1 MPKLPPF
8 NIQIMDVDDFIQRHS
23 LLPVTSTAIFETG
36 TKRFHPDGLYSEAIF
51 GQVGSRDRLV
61 RKGYI
66 DLHTDIV
73 TPHLY
78 KQLISLR
85 SYYKDIISGKAYAKF
100 DPEIKDLILVDP
112 DEPGAD
118 TGFQFFVKSLP
129 KISFARTDS
138 VKRTDKI
145 DLLEKYRD
153 RLIID
158 KLIVL
163 PAGIRD
169 VKISDDYISPEEI
182 NKFYVAILQL
192 ASGLPSNKSDE
203 PLYDTIR
210 FQIQTKVMAIY
221 DYITTLIDGKSG
233 FAQGKFAARKLTY
246 GTRNVITAL
255 PITRVEDPTSD
266 RCIGPEE
273 IEIPL
278 FQAMKSSFPLIVHSL
293 QQIFFNTVFS
303 NQTNKIPL
311 IDPDSLFTNYVDVD
325 TAVVSMYTTDTGIN
339 DLINNYRTPEIQW
352 EPVKIKGKNENGEIK
367 DYYLYLLLD
376 VDDCIRIGRSAADI
390 KEELDTEIRHVFN
403 VKLNDKINLIPEN
416 SIITEQTVFNVLSN
430 ATNTESITSIELYTK
445 DDIEIEDSSFKIHK
459 LSSKDYDELLK
470 NQSVKINDKVNM
482 ISVNRTY
489 EIYKSAKQA
498 YKRDYANKIAQYVY
512 DKKYIRPITWTEMFY
527 LATYFALQ
535 NKYTTATRH
544 PMMLIENITIDKI
557 HVMSTTQSRMVRL
570 YSATGHYAL
579 LNEYPVYQAPV
590 KVSMSVH
597 PAHLPKYD
605 ADHDGDVLGINVLM
619 SDEASK
625 ELKDFFEKPISMV
638 SSNRRLTYGLGD
650 GRINAL
656 AIWCST
662 YQQLPEYKKS

>member
-169 VKISDDYISPEEI
+169 VKITDDYISPEEI

-390 KEELDTEIRHVFN
+390 KEELDTEIKHVFN
-403 VKLNDKINLIPEN
+403 IKLNDKINLIPEN

-459 LSSKDYDELLK
+459 LNSKDYDELIK
-470 NQSVKINDKVNM
+470 NHSVKINDKVNM

-498 YKRDYANKIAQYVY
+498 YKRDCANKIAQYVY

-544 PMMLIENITIDKI
+544 PMMLIENITLDKI
-557 HVMSTTQSRMVRL
+557 HLMSTTQSREVRL

-579 LNEYPVYQAPV
+579 LNEYPVYQALV
-590 KVSMSVH
+590 KSSMSVH

-605 ADHDGDVLGINVLM
+605 ADHDGVN
-619 SDEASK
+619 
-625 ELKDFFEKPISMV
+625 PI
-638 SSNRRLTYGLGD
+638 T
-650 GRINAL
+650 AL
-656 AIWCST
+656 LCIAA
-662 YQQLPEYKKS
+662 

>member
-36 TKRFHPDGLYSEAIF
+36 TKRFHPDGLYSEVIF

-145 DLLEKYRD
+145 DLLEKYHD

-169 VKISDDYISPEEI
+169 VKITDDYISPEEI

-390 KEELDTEIRHVFN
+390 KEELDTEIKHVFN

-459 LSSKDYDELLK
+459 LSSKDYDELIK
-470 NQSVKINDKVNM
+470 NHSVKLTDKINM

-489 EIYKSAKQA
+489 EIYKTAKQA
-498 YKRDYANKIAQYVY
+498 YKRDCANKIAQYVY

-527 LATYFALQ
+527 LATYFALAG
-535 NKYTTATRH
+535 KYTTATRH
-544 PMMLIENITIDKI
+544 PMMLIENITLNKI
-557 HVMSTTQSRMVRL
+557 HLMSTTQSRVVRL
-570 YSATGHYAL
+570 YSATGHYSL

-590 KVSMSVH
+590 KAPMSVH
-597 PAHLPKYD
+597 PAHLPKY
-605 ADHDGDVLGINVLM
+605 GGKRLPPCGCE
-619 SDEASK
+619 S
-625 ELKDFFEKPISMV
+625 
-638 SSNRRLTYGLGD
+638 RLTF
-650 GRINAL
+650 
-656 AIWCST
+656 C
-662 YQQLPEYKKS
+662 

>member
-85 SYYKDIISGKAYAKF
+85 SYYKDIISGKAYAKL
-100 DPEIKDLILVDP
+100 DPEIKDLILAEP

-129 KISFARTDS
+129 KITFARTDS

-169 VKISDDYISPEEI
+169 VKITDDYISPEEI
-182 NKFYVAILQL
+182 NKFYVSILQL

-203 PLYDTIR
+203 PLYDAIR

-221 DYITTLIDGKSG
+221 DYITTLIDGKNG

-255 PITRVEDPTSD
+255 PITRVEDPSSD
-266 RCIGPEE
+266 RCIGPDE
-273 IEIPL
+273 IEVPL
-278 FQAMKSSFPLIVHSL
+278 FQAMKSSFPLIVYSL

-311 IDPDSLFTNYVDVD
+311 IDPDSLFINYVDVD

-352 EPVKIKGKNENGEIK
+352 EPVKIKGKNENNEIK
-367 DYYLYLLLD
+367 DYYFYLLLD
-376 VDDCIRIGRSAADI
+376 VDNCLRVGRSATDI
-390 KEELDTEIRHVFN
+390 KDKIDMEVRDIFN
-403 VKLNDKINLIPEN
+403 RRLNDKLNLIPEN
-416 SIITEQTVFNVLSN
+416 SIISEWTVYNVLN
-430 ATNTESITSIELYTK
+430 GGMTDEPLTSIELYTK
-445 DDIEIEDSSFKIHK
+445 DDITIDDNQFKIHK
-459 LSSKDYDELLK
+459 LSSKDYDELVK
-470 NQSVKINDKVNM
+470 NYSVKLTDKVKM
-482 ISVNRTY
+482 VSVNRTY
-489 EIYKSAKQA
+489 EIYKSSKQEYRREYAK
-498 YKRDYANKIAQYVY
+498 KIAQYVY
-512 DKKYIRPITWTEMFY
+512 DKKFLRPITWTEMFY
-527 LATYFALQ
+527 LATYFALAG
-535 NKYTTATRH
+535 KYTTATRH
-544 PMMLIENITIDKI
+544 PMMLIENITLNKI
-557 HVMSTTQSRMVRL
+557 HLMSTTQSRVVRL
-570 YSATGHYAL
+570 YSATGHYGL
-579 LNEYPVYQAPV
+579 LNEYPVYQASV
-590 KVSMSVH
+590 KAPMSVH
-597 PAHLPKYD
+597 PAHLPKYGG
-605 ADHDGDVLGINVLM
+605 DHDGVNPTTVLLC
-619 SDEASK
+619 
-625 ELKDFFEKPISMV
+625 
-638 SSNRRLTYGLGD
+638 
-650 GRINAL
+650 NA
-656 AIWCST
+656 A
-662 YQQLPEYKKS
+662 

>member
-169 VKISDDYISPEEI
+169 VKITDDYISPEEI

-266 RCIGPEE
+266 R
-273 IEIPL
+273 
-278 FQAMKSSFPLIVHSL
+278 
-293 QQIFFNTVFS
+293 
-303 NQTNKIPL
+303 
-311 IDPDSLFTNYVDVD
+311 
-325 TAVVSMYTTDTGIN
+325 
-339 DLINNYRTPEIQW
+339 
-352 EPVKIKGKNENGEIK
+352 
-367 DYYLYLLLD
+367 
-376 VDDCIRIGRSAADI
+376 
-390 KEELDTEIRHVFN
+390 
-403 VKLNDKINLIPEN
+403 
-416 SIITEQTVFNVLSN
+416 
-430 ATNTESITSIELYTK
+430 
-445 DDIEIEDSSFKIHK
+445 
-459 LSSKDYDELLK
+459 
-470 NQSVKINDKVNM
+470 
-482 ISVNRTY
+482 
-489 EIYKSAKQA
+489 
-498 YKRDYANKIAQYVY
+498 
-512 DKKYIRPITWTEMFY
+512 
-527 LATYFALQ
+527 
-535 NKYTTATRH
+535 
-544 PMMLIENITIDKI
+544 
-557 HVMSTTQSRMVRL
+557 
-570 YSATGHYAL
+570 
-579 LNEYPVYQAPV
+579 
-590 KVSMSVH
+590 
-597 PAHLPKYD
+597 
-605 ADHDGDVLGINVLM
+605 
-619 SDEASK
+619 
-625 ELKDFFEKPISMV
+625 
-638 SSNRRLTYGLGD
+638 
-650 GRINAL
+650 
-656 AIWCST
+656 
-662 YQQLPEYKKS
+662 

>member
-129 KISFARTDS
+129 KISFARTNS

-145 DLLEKYRD
+145 DLLEKYHD

-169 VKISDDYISPEEI
+169 VKITDDYISPEEI

-203 PLYDTIR
+203 PLYNTIR

-221 DYITTLIDGKSG
+221 DHITTLIDGKSG

-390 KEELDTEIRHVFN
+390 KEELDTEIKHVFN
-403 VKLNDKINLIPEN
+403 IKLSDKINLIPEN

-430 ATNTESITSIELYTK
+430 ATNTESITSIELYTQ
-445 DDIEIEDSSFKIHK
+445 DDIEIEDSFFKIHK
-459 LSSKDYDELLK
+459 LSSKDYDELIK
-470 NQSVKINDKVNM
+470 NHSVKLTDKVNM

-489 EIYKSAKQA
+489 EIYKSAKQE
-498 YKRDYANKIAQYVY
+498 YKRDCANKIAQYVY
-512 DKKYIRPITWTEMFY
+512 DKKYLRPITWTEMFY
-527 LATYFALQ
+527 LATYFALAG
-535 NKYTTATRH
+535 KYTTATRH
-544 PMMLIENITIDKI
+544 PMMLIENITLNKI
-557 HVMSTTQSRMVRL
+557 HLMSTTQSRVVRL
-570 YSATGHYAL
+570 YSATGHYGL

-590 KVSMSVH
+590 KAPMSVH
-597 PAHLPKYD
+597 PAHLPKYGG
-605 ADHDGDVLGINVLM
+605 DHDGVNPTTVLLC
-619 SDEASK
+619 
-625 ELKDFFEKPISMV
+625 
-638 SSNRRLTYGLGD
+638 
-650 GRINAL
+650 NA
-656 AIWCST
+656 A
-662 YQQLPEYKKS
+662 

>member
-85 SYYKDIISGKAYAKF
+85 SYYKDIISGKAYAKL

-129 KISFARTDS
+129 KITFARTDS

-169 VKISDDYISPEEI
+169 VKITDDYISPEEI
-182 NKFYVAILQL
+182 NKFYVSILQL

-203 PLYDTIR
+203 PLYDAIR

-221 DYITTLIDGKSG
+221 DYITTLIDGKNG

-255 PITRVEDPTSD
+255 PITRVEDPSSD
-266 RCIGPEE
+266 RCIGPDE

-278 FQAMKSSFPLIVHSL
+278 FQAMKSSFPLIVYSL

-311 IDPDSLFTNYVDVD
+311 IDPDSLFINYVDVE
-325 TAVVSMYTTDTGIN
+325 TAVVNMYTTDTGIN

-367 DYYLYLLLD
+367 DYYFYLLLD
-376 VDDCIRIGRSAADI
+376 IDNCLRVGRSATDI
-390 KEELDTEIRHVFN
+390 KDKIDMEVRDIFN
-403 VKLNDKINLIPEN
+403 RRLNDKLNLIPEH
-416 SIITEQTVFNVLSN
+416 SIISEWTVYNVLSGGM
-430 ATNTESITSIELYTK
+430 TDESLTSIELYTK
-445 DDIEIEDSSFKIHK
+445 DDITIEDSSFKIHK
-459 LSSKDYDELLK
+459 LSSKDYDELVK
-470 NQSVKINDKVNM
+470 NYSVKLTDKVKM
-482 ISVNRTY
+482 VSVNRTY
-489 EIYKSAKQA
+489 EIYKSSKQEYRREYAK
-498 YKRDYANKIAQYVY
+498 KIAQYVY
-512 DKKYIRPITWTEMFY
+512 DKKYLRPITWTEMFY
-527 LATYFALQ
+527 LATYFALAG
-535 NKYTTATRH
+535 KYTTSTRH
-544 PMMLIENITIDKI
+544 PMMLIENITLNKI
-557 HVMSTTQSRMVRL
+557 HLMSTTQSRIVKL
-570 YSATGHYAL
+570 YGTSGGYTS
-579 LNEYPVYQAPV
+579 LNEYPIYQAPV
-590 KVSMSVH
+590 KAPMSVH
-597 PAHLPKYD
+597 PAHLPKY
-605 ADHDGDVLGINVLM
+605 GGKRLPPCGCK
-619 SDEASK
+619 S
-625 ELKDFFEKPISMV
+625 
-638 SSNRRLTYGLGD
+638 RLTF
-650 GRINAL
+650 
-656 AIWCST
+656 C
-662 YQQLPEYKKS
+662 

>member
-129 KISFARTDS
+129 KITFARTDS

-169 VKISDDYISPEEI
+169 VKITDDYISPEEI

-390 KEELDTEIRHVFN
+390 KEELDTEIKHVFN
-403 VKLNDKINLIPEN
+403 IKLNDKINLIPEN

-445 DDIEIEDSSFKIHK
+445 DDIAIEDSSFKIHK
-459 LSSKDYDELLK
+459 LSSKDYDELIK
-470 NQSVKINDKVNM
+470 NHSVKLTDKVNM
-482 ISVNRTY
+482 ISANRTY

-498 YKRDYANKIAQYVY
+498 YKRDCANKIAQYVY
-512 DKKYIRPITWTEMFY
+512 DRKYLRPITWTEMFY

-544 PMMLIENITIDKI
+544 PMMLIENITLNKI
-557 HVMSTTQSRMVRL
+557 HLMSTTQSRVVRL
-570 YSATGHYAL
+570 YSATGHYGR
-579 LNEYPVYQAPV
+579 LNEYPVYQSLV
-590 KVSMSVH
+590 KTPMSLH
-597 PAHLPKYD
+597 PAHLPKYG
-605 ADHDGDVLGINVLM
+605 ADHDGVNPITVLLC
-619 SDEASK
+619 
-625 ELKDFFEKPISMV
+625 
-638 SSNRRLTYGLGD
+638 
-650 GRINAL
+650 NA
-656 AIWCST
+656 A
-662 YQQLPEYKKS
+662 

>member
-169 VKISDDYISPEEI
+169 VKITDEYISPEEI

-390 KEELDTEIRHVFN
+390 KEELDTEIKHVFN
-403 VKLNDKINLIPEN
+403 IKLNDKINLIPEN

-430 ATNTESITSIELYTK
+430 VTNTESITSIELYTK
-445 DDIEIEDSSFKIHK
+445 DDIAIEDSSFKIHK
-459 LSSKDYDELLK
+459 LSSKDYDELIK
-470 NQSVKINDKVNM
+470 NYSVKINDKVNM

-489 EIYKSAKQA
+489 EIYKSSKQEYRREYAK
-498 YKRDYANKIAQYVY
+498 KIAQYVY

-527 LATYFALQ
+527 LATYFALAG
-535 NKYTTATRH
+535 KYTTATRH
-544 PMMLIENITIDKI
+544 PMMLIENITLNKI
-557 HVMSTTQSRMVRL
+557 HLMSTTQSRVVRL
-570 YSATGHYAL
+570 YSATGHYGR
-579 LNEYPVYQAPV
+579 LNEYPVYQALV
-590 KVSMSVH
+590 KTPMSLH
-597 PAHLPKYD
+597 PAHLPKYG
-605 ADHDGDVLGINVLM
+605 ADHDGVNPTTVLLC
-619 SDEASK
+619 
-625 ELKDFFEKPISMV
+625 
-638 SSNRRLTYGLGD
+638 
-650 GRINAL
+650 NA
-656 AIWCST
+656 A
-662 YQQLPEYKKS
+662 

>member
-78 KQLISLR
+78 KQLITLR

-169 VKISDDYISPEEI
+169 VKITDDYISPEEI

-390 KEELDTEIRHVFN
+390 KEELDTEIKHVFN
-403 VKLNDKINLIPEN
+403 IKLNDKINLIPEN

-459 LSSKDYDELLK
+459 LSSKDYDELIK
-470 NQSVKINDKVNM
+470 NHSVKINDKVNM

-498 YKRDYANKIAQYVY
+498 YRRDCTNKIAQYVY

-527 LATYFALQ
+527 LATYFALAG
-535 NKYTTATRH
+535 KYTTATRH
-544 PMMLIENITIDKI
+544 PMMLIENITLNKI
-557 HVMSTTQSRMVRL
+557 HLMSTTQSRVVRL
-570 YSATGHYAL
+570 YSATGHYGL
-579 LNEYPVYQAPV
+579 LNEYPVYQALV
-590 KVSMSVH
+590 KTPMSLH
-597 PAHLPKYD
+597 PSHLPKYG
-605 ADHDGDVLGINVLM
+605 ADHDGVNPTTVLLC
-619 SDEASK
+619 
-625 ELKDFFEKPISMV
+625 
-638 SSNRRLTYGLGD
+638 
-650 GRINAL
+650 NA
-656 AIWCST
+656 A
-662 YQQLPEYKKS
+662 

>member
-85 SYYKDIISGKAYAKF
+85 SYYKDIISGKAYAKL
-100 DPEIKDLILVDP
+100 DPEIKDLILAEP

-129 KISFARTDS
+129 KITFARTDS

-153 RLIID
+153 RMIID

-169 VKISDDYISPEEI
+169 VKITDDYISPEEI
-182 NKFYVAILQL
+182 NKFYVSILQL

-203 PLYDTIR
+203 PLYDAIR

-221 DYITTLIDGKSG
+221 DYITTLIDGKKG

-255 PITRVEDPTSD
+255 PITRVDDPSSD
-266 RCIGPEE
+266 RCIGPDE

-278 FQAMKSSFPLIVHSL
+278 FQAMKSSFPLIVYSL

-311 IDPDSLFTNYVDVD
+311 IDPDSLFINYVDVE
-325 TAVVSMYTTDTGIN
+325 TAVINMYTTDTGIN

-352 EPVKIKGKNENGEIK
+352 EPVKIKGKNENNEIK
-367 DYYLYLLLD
+367 DYYFYLLLD
-376 VDDCIRIGRSAADI
+376 VEDCLRVGRSATDI
-390 KEELDTEIRHVFN
+390 KDKIDMEVRDIFN
-403 VKLNDKINLIPEN
+403 RRLNDKLNLIPEN
-416 SIITEQTVFNVLSN
+416 SIISEWTVYNVLSGGI
-430 ATNTESITSIELYTK
+430 TDEPLTSIELYTK
-445 DDIEIEDSSFKIHK
+445 DDIEIGDSSFKIHK
-459 LSSKDYDELLK
+459 LSSKDYDELVK
-470 NQSVKINDKVNM
+470 NYSVKLTDKVKM
-482 ISVNRTY
+482 VSVNRTY
-489 EIYKSAKQA
+489 EIYKSSKQEYRREYAK
-498 YKRDYANKIAQYVY
+498 KIAQYVY
-512 DKKYIRPITWTEMFY
+512 DKKYLRPITWTEMFY
-527 LATYFALQ
+527 LATYFALAG
-535 NKYTTATRH
+535 KYTTATRH
-544 PMMLIENITIDKI
+544 PMMLIENITLNKI
-557 HVMSTTQSRMVRL
+557 HLMSTTQSRIAKL
-570 YSATGHYAL
+570 YGTNGGYTS
-579 LNEYPVYQAPV
+579 LNEYPMYRTPV
-590 KVSMSVH
+590 KTPMSVH
-597 PAHLPKYD
+597 PAHLPKY
-605 ADHDGDVLGINVLM
+605 GGKRLPPCGCE
-619 SDEASK
+619 S
-625 ELKDFFEKPISMV
+625 
-638 SSNRRLTYGLGD
+638 RLTF
-650 GRINAL
+650 
-656 AIWCST
+656 C
-662 YQQLPEYKKS
+662 

>member
-85 SYYKDIISGKAYAKF
+85 SYYKDIISGKAYAKL
-100 DPEIKDLILVDP
+100 DPEIKDLILAEP

-118 TGFQFFVKSLP
+118 TGFQFFIKSLP
-129 KISFARTDS
+129 KITFARTNS

-169 VKISDDYISPEEI
+169 VKITDDYISPEEI

-221 DYITTLIDGKSG
+221 DYITTLIDGKKG

-255 PITRVEDPTSD
+255 PVTRVEDPTSD

-273 IEIPL
+273 IEVPL
-278 FQAMKSSFPLIVHSL
+278 FQAMKSSFPLIVYSL

-311 IDPDSLFTNYVDVD
+311 IDPDSLFINYVDVD
-325 TAVVSMYTTDTGIN
+325 TAVVSSYTTDTGIN

-352 EPVKIKGKNENGEIK
+352 EPVKIKGKNENNEIK

-390 KEELDTEIRHVFN
+390 KEELDTEINHVFN

-430 ATNTESITSIELYTK
+430 ATNAESITSIELYTK

-459 LSSKDYDELLK
+459 LSSKDYDELIK
-470 NQSVKINDKVNM
+470 NHSVKLTDKINM

-498 YKRDYANKIAQYVY
+498 YKRDCANKIAQYVY
-512 DKKYIRPITWTEMFY
+512 DKKYIRPITWTDMFY
-527 LATYFALQ
+527 LATYFALVG
-535 NKYTTATRH
+535 KYTTSTRH
-544 PMMLIENITIDKI
+544 PMMLIENITLNKI
-557 HVMSTTQSRMVRL
+557 HLMSTTQSRVVRL
-570 YSATGHYAL
+570 YSATGHYGL

-590 KVSMSVH
+590 KASMSVH
-597 PAHLPKYD
+597 PAHLPKYGG
-605 ADHDGDVLGINVLM
+605 DHDGVNPTTVLLC
-619 SDEASK
+619 
-625 ELKDFFEKPISMV
+625 
-638 SSNRRLTYGLGD
+638 
-650 GRINAL
+650 NA
-656 AIWCST
+656 A
-662 YQQLPEYKKS
+662 EYRHR

>member
-169 VKISDDYISPEEI
+169 VKITDDYISPEEI

-203 PLYDTIR
+203 PLYNTIR

-325 TAVVSMYTTDTGIN
+325 TAVVSSYTTDTGIN

-390 KEELDTEIRHVFN
+390 KEELDSEIKHVFN
-403 VKLNDKINLIPEN
+403 MKLSDKINLIPEN

-445 DDIEIEDSSFKIHK
+445 DDIEIEDNSFKIHK
-459 LSSKDYDELLK
+459 LSSKDYDELIK
-470 NQSVKINDKVNM
+470 NHSVKINDKVNM

-489 EIYKSAKQA
+489 EIYKSAKQE
-498 YKRDYANKIAQYVY
+498 YKRDCANKIAQYVY

-527 LATYFALQ
+527 LATYFALAG
-535 NKYTTATRH
+535 KYTTATRH
-544 PMMLIENITIDKI
+544 PMMLIENITLNKI
-557 HVMSTTQSRMVRL
+557 HLMSTTQSRVVRL
-570 YSATGHYAL
+570 YSATGHYGL

-590 KVSMSVH
+590 KAPMSVH
-597 PAHLPKYD
+597 PAHLPKYGG
-605 ADHDGDVLGINVLM
+605 DHDGVNPTTVLLC
-619 SDEASK
+619 
-625 ELKDFFEKPISMV
+625 
-638 SSNRRLTYGLGD
+638 
-650 GRINAL
+650 NA
-656 AIWCST
+656 A
-662 YQQLPEYKKS
+662 

>member
-129 KISFARTDS
+129 KISFARTNS

-145 DLLEKYRD
+145 DLLEKYHD

-169 VKISDDYISPEEI
+169 VKITDDYISPEEI

-203 PLYDTIR
+203 PLYNTIR

-221 DYITTLIDGKSG
+221 DHITTLIDGKSG

-390 KEELDTEIRHVFN
+390 KEELDTEIKHVFN
-403 VKLNDKINLIPEN
+403 IKLSDKINLIPEN

-445 DDIEIEDSSFKIHK
+445 DDIEIEDSFFKIHK
-459 LSSKDYDELLK
+459 LSSKDYDELIK
-470 NQSVKINDKVNM
+470 NHSVKLTDKVNM

-489 EIYKSAKQA
+489 EIYKSAKQE
-498 YKRDYANKIAQYVY
+498 YKRDCANKIAQYVY
-512 DKKYIRPITWTEMFY
+512 DKKYLRPITWTEMFY
-527 LATYFALQ
+527 LATYFALAG
-535 NKYTTATRH
+535 KYTTATRH
-544 PMMLIENITIDKI
+544 PMMLIENITLNKI
-557 HVMSTTQSRMVRL
+557 HLMSTTQSRVVRL
-570 YSATGHYAL
+570 YSATGHYGL

-590 KVSMSVH
+590 KAPMSVH
-597 PAHLPKYD
+597 PAHLPKYGG
-605 ADHDGDVLGINVLM
+605 DHDGVNPTTVLLC
-619 SDEASK
+619 
-625 ELKDFFEKPISMV
+625 
-638 SSNRRLTYGLGD
+638 
-650 GRINAL
+650 NA
-656 AIWCST
+656 A
-662 YQQLPEYKKS
+662 

>member
-129 KISFARTDS
+129 KISFARTNS

-145 DLLEKYRD
+145 DLLEKYHD

-169 VKISDDYISPEEI
+169 VKITDEYISPEEI

-221 DYITTLIDGKSG
+221 DYITTLIDGKKG

-325 TAVVSMYTTDTGIN
+325 TAVVSSYTTDTGIN

-390 KEELDTEIRHVFN
+390 REEIATEINHVFN
-403 VKLNDKINLIPEN
+403 VKLSDKINLIPEN

-430 ATNTESITSIELYTK
+430 ATNAETITSVELYTK
-445 DDIEIEDSSFKIHK
+445 DDIEINDSSFMIHK

-544 PMMLIENITIDKI
+544 PMMLIENITLNKI
-557 HVMSTTQSRMVRL
+557 HLMSTTQSREVRL

-579 LNEYPVYQAPV
+579 LNEYPVYQALV
-590 KVSMSVH
+590 KSSMSVH

-605 ADHDGDVLGINVLM
+605 ADHDGVNPTTVLLC
-619 SDEASK
+619 
-625 ELKDFFEKPISMV
+625 
-638 SSNRRLTYGLGD
+638 
-650 GRINAL
+650 NA
-656 AIWCST
+656 A
-662 YQQLPEYKKS
+662 

>member
-129 KISFARTDS
+129 KITFARTDS

-145 DLLEKYRD
+145 ELLEKYHD

-169 VKISDDYISPEEI
+169 VKITDEYISPEEI

-255 PITRVEDPTSD
+255 PITRVEDPSSD
-266 RCIGPEE
+266 RCIGPNE

-390 KEELDTEIRHVFN
+390 KEEIATEINHVFN
-403 VKLNDKINLIPEN
+403 MKLSDKINLIPEN

-430 ATNTESITSIELYTK
+430 ATNAEAITSIELYTK

-527 LATYFALQ
+527 LATYFALVG
-535 NKYTTATRH
+535 KYTTSTRH
-544 PMMLIENITIDKI
+544 PMMLIENITLNKI
-557 HVMSTTQSRMVRL
+557 HLMSTTQSRVVRL
-570 YSATGHYAL
+570 YSATGHYGL

-590 KVSMSVH
+590 KAPMSVH
-597 PAHLPKYD
+597 PAHLPKYGG
-605 ADHDGDVLGINVLM
+605 DHDGVNPITVLLC
-619 SDEASK
+619 DA
-625 ELKDFFEKPISMV
+625 
-638 SSNRRLTYGLGD
+638 
-650 GRINAL
+650 A
-656 AIWCST
+656 
-662 YQQLPEYKKS
+662 

>member
-129 KISFARTDS
+129 KISFARTNS

-169 VKISDDYISPEEI
+169 VKITDDYISPEEI

-390 KEELDTEIRHVFN
+390 KEELDTEINHVFN
-403 VKLNDKINLIPEN
+403 MKLNDKINLIPEN

-445 DDIEIEDSSFKIHK
+445 DDIEIEDSSFKINK
-459 LSSKDYDELLK
+459 LSSKDYDELIK
-470 NQSVKINDKVNM
+470 NHSVKLTDKVNM
-482 ISVNRTY
+482 ISANRTY
-489 EIYKSAKQA
+489 EIYKSAKQE
-498 YKRDYANKIAQYVY
+498 YKRDCANKIAQYVY
-512 DKKYIRPITWTEMFY
+512 DKKYLRPITWTEMFY
-527 LATYFALQ
+527 LATYFALAG
-535 NKYTTATRH
+535 KYTTATRH
-544 PMMLIENITIDKI
+544 PMMLIENITLNKI
-557 HVMSTTQSRMVRL
+557 HLMSTTQSRVVRL
-570 YSATGHYAL
+570 YSATGHYGL

-590 KVSMSVH
+590 KAPMSVH
-597 PAHLPKYD
+597 PAHLPKYGG
-605 ADHDGDVLGINVLM
+605 DHDGVNPTTVLLC
-619 SDEASK
+619 
-625 ELKDFFEKPISMV
+625 
-638 SSNRRLTYGLGD
+638 
-650 GRINAL
+650 NA
-656 AIWCST
+656 A
-662 YQQLPEYKKS
+662 

>member
-100 DPEIKDLILVDP
+100 DPEIKDLILAEP

-129 KISFARTDS
+129 KITFARTDS

-169 VKISDDYISPEEI
+169 VKITDDYISPEEI
-182 NKFYVAILQL
+182 NKFYVSILQL

-203 PLYDTIR
+203 PLYDAIR

-221 DYITTLIDGKSG
+221 DYITTLIDGKKG

-255 PITRVEDPTSD
+255 PITRVEDPSSD
-266 RCIGPEE
+266 RCIGPDE

-278 FQAMKSSFPLIVHSL
+278 FQAMKSSFPLIVYSL

-311 IDPDSLFTNYVDVD
+311 IDPDSLFINYVDVE
-325 TAVVSMYTTDTGIN
+325 TAVINMYTTDTGIN

-352 EPVKIKGKNENGEIK
+352 EPVKIKGKNENNEIK

-376 VDDCIRIGRSAADI
+376 VDNCLRVGRSATDI
-390 KEELDTEIRHVFN
+390 KDKIDMEVRDIFN
-403 VKLNDKINLIPEN
+403 RRLNDKLNLIPEN
-416 SIITEQTVFNVLSN
+416 SIISEWTVYNVLSGGM
-430 ATNTESITSIELYTK
+430 TDEPLTSIELYTR
-445 DDIEIEDSSFKIHK
+445 DDIEIDDSSFRIHK
-459 LSSKDYDELLK
+459 LSSKDYDELVK
-470 NQSVKINDKVNM
+470 NYSVKLTDKVKM
-482 ISVNRTY
+482 VSVNRTY
-489 EIYKSAKQA
+489 EIYKSSKQEYRREYAK
-498 YKRDYANKIAQYVY
+498 KIAQYVY
-512 DKKYIRPITWTEMFY
+512 DKKYLRPITWTEMFY
-527 LATYFALQ
+527 LATYFALAG
-535 NKYTTATRH
+535 KYTTATRH
-544 PMMLIENITIDKI
+544 PMMLIENITLNKI
-557 HVMSTTQSRMVRL
+557 HLMSTTQSRIAKL
-570 YSATGHYAL
+570 YGTSGGYTL
-579 LNEYPVYQAPV
+579 LNEYPMYRTPV
-590 KVSMSVH
+590 KAPMSVH
-597 PAHLPKYD
+597 PAHLPKY
-605 ADHDGDVLGINVLM
+605 GGKRLPPCGCE
-619 SDEASK
+619 S
-625 ELKDFFEKPISMV
+625 
-638 SSNRRLTYGLGD
+638 RLTF
-650 GRINAL
+650 
-656 AIWCST
+656 C
-662 YQQLPEYKKS
+662 

>member
-129 KISFARTDS
+129 KISFARTNS

-145 DLLEKYRD
+145 DLLEKYHD

-169 VKISDDYISPEEI
+169 VKITDDYISPEEI

-293 QQIFFNTVFS
+293 QQMFFNTVFS

-390 KEELDTEIRHVFN
+390 KEELDTEIKHVFN
-403 VKLNDKINLIPEN
+403 TKLSDKINLIPEN
-416 SIITEQTVFNVLSN
+416 SIISEQTVFNVLSN

-459 LSSKDYDELLK
+459 LSSKDYDELIK
-470 NQSVKINDKVNM
+470 NHSVKLTDKVNM

-489 EIYKSAKQA
+489 EIYKSAKQE
-498 YKRDYANKIAQYVY
+498 YKRDCANKIAQYVY

-544 PMMLIENITIDKI
+544 PMMLIENITLDKI
-557 HVMSTTQSRMVRL
+557 HLMSTTQSREVRL

-579 LNEYPVYQAPV
+579 LNEYPVYQALV
-590 KVSMSVH
+590 KSSMSVH

-605 ADHDGDVLGINVLM
+605 ADHDGVN
-619 SDEASK
+619 
-625 ELKDFFEKPISMV
+625 PI
-638 SSNRRLTYGLGD
+638 T
-650 GRINAL
+650 AL
-656 AIWCST
+656 LCIAA
-662 YQQLPEYKKS
+662 

>member
-169 VKISDDYISPEEI
+169 VKITDDYISPEEI

-390 KEELDTEIRHVFN
+390 KEELDTEIKHVFN
-403 VKLNDKINLIPEN
+403 IKLSDKINLIPEN

-459 LSSKDYDELLK
+459 LSSKDYDELIK
-470 NQSVKINDKVNM
+470 NHSVKINDKVNM

-498 YKRDYANKIAQYVY
+498 YKRDCANKIAQYVY

-544 PMMLIENITIDKI
+544 PMMLIENITLNKI
-557 HVMSTTQSRMVRL
+557 HLMSTTQSRVVRL
-570 YSATGHYAL
+570 YSATGHYGL

-590 KVSMSVH
+590 KAPMSVH
-597 PAHLPKYD
+597 PAHLPKYGG
-605 ADHDGDVLGINVLM
+605 DHDGVNPTTVLLC
-619 SDEASK
+619 
-625 ELKDFFEKPISMV
+625 
-638 SSNRRLTYGLGD
+638 
-650 GRINAL
+650 NA
-656 AIWCST
+656 A
-662 YQQLPEYKKS
+662 

>member
-100 DPEIKDLILVDP
+100 DPEIKDLILVEP

-169 VKISDDYISPEEI
+169 VKITDDYISPEEI
-182 NKFYVAILQL
+182 NKFYVSILQL

-390 KEELDTEIRHVFN
+390 KEELDTEIKHVFN
-403 VKLNDKINLIPEN
+403 IKLNDKINLIPEN

-459 LSSKDYDELLK
+459 LSSKDYDELIK
-470 NQSVKINDKVNM
+470 NHSVKINDKVNM
-482 ISVNRTY
+482 ISANRTY

-498 YKRDYANKIAQYVY
+498 YKRDCANKIAQYVY

-527 LATYFALQ
+527 LATYFALAG
-535 NKYTTATRH
+535 KYTTATRH
-544 PMMLIENITIDKI
+544 PMMLIENIAIDKI
-557 HVMSTTQSRMVRL
+557 HLMSTTQSRMVRL
-570 YSATGHYAL
+570 YSATGHYGR
-579 LNEYPVYQAPV
+579 LNEYPVYQALV
-590 KVSMSVH
+590 KTPMSLH
-597 PAHLPKYD
+597 PSHLPKYG
-605 ADHDGDVLGINVLM
+605 ADHDGVNPTTVLLC
-619 SDEASK
+619 
-625 ELKDFFEKPISMV
+625 
-638 SSNRRLTYGLGD
+638 
-650 GRINAL
+650 NA
-656 AIWCST
+656 A
-662 YQQLPEYKKS
+662 

>member
-129 KISFARTDS
+129 KVSFARTDS

-169 VKISDDYISPEEI
+169 VKITDDYISPEEI

-390 KEELDTEIRHVFN
+390 KEELDTEIKHVFSM
-403 VKLNDKINLIPEN
+403 KLSDKINLIPEN

-459 LSSKDYDELLK
+459 LSSKDYDELIK
-470 NQSVKINDKVNM
+470 NHSVKLTDKVNM

-498 YKRDYANKIAQYVY
+498 YKRDCANKIAQYVY

-544 PMMLIENITIDKI
+544 PMMLIENITLNKI
-557 HVMSTTQSRMVRL
+557 HLMSTTQSRVVRL
-570 YSATGHYAL
+570 YSATGHYGL
-579 LNEYPVYQAPV
+579 LNEYPVYQASV
-590 KVSMSVH
+590 KSSMSVH

-605 ADHDGDVLGINVLM
+605 ADHDGVNPITVLLC
-619 SDEASK
+619 
-625 ELKDFFEKPISMV
+625 
-638 SSNRRLTYGLGD
+638 
-650 GRINAL
+650 NA
-656 AIWCST
+656 A
-662 YQQLPEYKKS
+662 

>member
-78 KQLISLR
+78 KQLITLR
-85 SYYKDIISGKAYAKF
+85 SYYKDIISGKAYAKL
-100 DPEIKDLILVDP
+100 DPEIKDLILAEP

-118 TGFQFFVKSLP
+118 TGFQFFIKSLP
-129 KISFARTDS
+129 KITFARTDS

-169 VKISDDYISPEEI
+169 VKITDDYISPEEI

-390 KEELDTEIRHVFN
+390 KEELDTEIKHVFN
-403 VKLNDKINLIPEN
+403 VKLSDKINLIPEN

-459 LSSKDYDELLK
+459 LSSKDYDDLIK
-470 NQSVKINDKVNM
+470 NHSVKLTDKVNM
-482 ISVNRTY
+482 ISANRTY
-489 EIYKSAKQA
+489 EIYKLAKQE
-498 YKRDYANKIAQYVY
+498 YKRDCANKIAQYVY

-544 PMMLIENITIDKI
+544 PMMLIENITLNKI
-557 HVMSTTQSRMVRL
+557 HLMSTTQSRVVRL
-570 YSATGHYAL
+570 YSATGHYGL

-590 KVSMSVH
+590 KAPMSVH
-597 PAHLPKYD
+597 PAHLPKYGG
-605 ADHDGDVLGINVLM
+605 DHDGVNPTTVLLC
-619 SDEASK
+619 
-625 ELKDFFEKPISMV
+625 
-638 SSNRRLTYGLGD
+638 
-650 GRINAL
+650 NA
-656 AIWCST
+656 A
-662 YQQLPEYKKS
+662 